1 MWFTL
6 PTDFLI
12 IILLKKS
19 VHYQS
24 QEIFE
29 ISKNLSNCREEG
41 NLGFKIPTWMLDSSV
56 SQFFSVPGWNR
67 AAPSKHTA
75 TCSLKLLTQFFDEID
90 FLSIFLSCSAL
101 QLMGKLL
108 ELNELSQQERLV
120 LSRSM
125 ILSFAGFGD

>member
-1 MWFTL
+1 L
-6 PTDFLI
+6 
-12 IILLKKS
+12 
-19 VHYQS
+19 VAGQQY
-24 QEIFE
+24 
-29 ISKNLSNCREEG
+29 LS
-41 NLGFKIPTWMLDSSV
+41 S
-56 SQFFSVPGWNR
+56 SQFLDETELQHPAS
-67 AAPSKHTA
+67 TA

-90 FLSIFLSCSAL
+90 FLSIFLSCSA